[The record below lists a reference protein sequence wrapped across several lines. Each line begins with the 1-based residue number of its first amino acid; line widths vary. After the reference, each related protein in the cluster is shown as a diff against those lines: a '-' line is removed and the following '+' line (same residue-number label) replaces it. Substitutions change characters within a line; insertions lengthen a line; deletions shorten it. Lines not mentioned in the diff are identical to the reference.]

1 MIFTGER
8 KVPALLRAKVSAD
21 DSVSL
26 TLTRGMKTGY
36 MVKGEFD
43 SELGNVTAKIFPT
56 ESVARSYSQGQEIIK
71 VDITWVP

>member
-8 KVPALLRAKVSAD
+8 KVPALLKAKVSTD
-21 DSVSL
+21 DSVTLSL
-26 TLTRGMKTGY
+26 SKGMKRGY
-36 MVKGEFD
+36 MIRGEFD
-43 SELGNVTAKIFPT
+43 SELGNVTAKVFPT